1 MTAAPPPAAPV
12 TADTRPA
19 ATVTAEPAPRLAG
32 PSVIVAQRT
41 VRQDE
46 LRVPNVLIAG
56 VTHAGASDL
65 AAVLTRHP
73 EIKAP
78 VAKRIDHF
86 TPMRYGRA
94 VEAPV
99 CDYDRHFA
107 SWSGQRYRL
116 ESSPVYFDGGR
127 ALVNAVARDLAG
139 VRVLILLRDPA
150 ERLWTSFQDKV
161 TRGRL
166 PRAMTYESFVD
177 RCLSLRANG
186 ADRFEGNRYFR
197 TMSSGFYVEHLTGWL
212 DTFGRRVR
220 VVFAEDLAQD
230 AETNLLALHDWLG
243 LEPYTQPDA
252 LAGGAGSD
260 GADAALQ
267 TFEAATGR
275 RWPLGPGAALVRR
288 VTRTRVPRQSDR
300 VRNRVETLYAGAN
313 RELAAVLRDRGYTA
327 LPEWL
332 ASA

>member
-1 MTAAPPPAAPV
+1 MTASPPPAPPV
-12 TADTRPA
+12 NTGTALRA
-19 ATVTAEPAPRLAG
+19 LR
-32 PSVIVAQRT
+32 PSVIVSQRT
-41 VRQDE
+41 VRTDE

-56 VTHAGASDL
+56 VTHAGAADL
-65 AAVLTRHP
+65 AAVLTRHR
-73 EIKAP
+73 EIKGP

-86 TPMRYGRA
+86 TPMRYGRP

-107 SWSGQRYRL
+107 NWSGQRYRL
-116 ESSPVYFDGGR
+116 ESSPVYFDGGG

-161 TRGRL
+161 ARGRL
-166 PRAMTYESFVD
+166 PRAMAYETFVE
-177 RCLSLRANG
+177 RCLALRANG

-220 VVFAEDLAQD
+220 VVFAEDLERD

-243 LEPYTQPDA
+243 LEPHSEPAPRIDPDGPD
-252 LAGGAGSD
+252 GG
-260 GADAALQ
+260 LE
-267 TFEAATGR
+267 TFEAAAGR
-275 RWPLGPGAALVRR
+275 RLWQLAPGVALVRR
-288 VTRTRVPRQSDR
+288 VTRSRVPRQSDR
-300 VRNRVETLYAGAN
+300 ARNRVETLYAGAN
-313 RELAAVLRDRGYTA
+313 RELAAVLRDRGYTT
-327 LPEWL
+327 LPQWL